1 MKIGNTSDYTC
12 FNSYGGFTK
21 KEDEYHILNTNTPL
35 PWCNVMANENFGTI
49 ISSYG
54 TVYTY
59 YLNSR
64 EFKIT
69 DWCNDWVEFKPGE
82 EFKGIFNSN
91 YNLVY

>member
-21 KEDEYHILNTNTPL
+21 NGDEYHILNTNTPL

-64 EFKIT
+64 EFKIRK
-69 DWCNDWVEFKPGE
+69 W
-82 EFKGIFNSN
+82 
-91 YNLVY
+91 